1 LNIERHGLA
10 LAAREHLAS
19 GAPLTR
25 LEAMILYGVANLPD
39 IVKEMR
45 RQGWIIKSRTI
56 PYAAAMVRVNEH
68 AKLEPPKNLPI
79 REIMFTEY
87 RVSK

>member
-1 LNIERHGLA
+1 MSIERHGLA

-19 GAPLTR
+19 GEPLTR
-25 LEAMILYGVANLPD
+25 IEAMIMYGVANLPD

-45 RQGWIIKSRTI
+45 RQGWIIKSKTV
-56 PYAAAMVRVNEH
+56 PYAAAMARINKVAR
-68 AKLEPPKNLPI
+68 LEPPKNLPI
-79 REIMFTEY
+79 REILFTEY